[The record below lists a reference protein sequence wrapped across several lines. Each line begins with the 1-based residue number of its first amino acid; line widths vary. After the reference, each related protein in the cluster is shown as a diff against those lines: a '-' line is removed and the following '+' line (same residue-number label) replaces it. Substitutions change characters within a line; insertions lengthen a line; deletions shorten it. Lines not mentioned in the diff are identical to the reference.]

1 MAVTGAD
8 YGRQLAQL
16 LPPGTAWTSD
26 PDSNLQRLLLALGES
41 LARVH
46 LRADDLDRE
55 IDPAQTREILERW
68 EAALGLPDKCS
79 GQLETTL
86 QGRRNAVV
94 AKLFSTGGQSVAF
107 FQGIARSL
115 GFDVTITE
123 FRPFRAGRSRA
134 GDPIANGDW
143 ATTWRVNAP
152 ASTVLDFRVGIST
165 TGEPLRA
172 WGNDTLEC
180 KINQLKPAHT
190 RVIYGYGLI
199 EEDQAFAAA
208 DRLFRVAHYV
218 YPEKVQ

>member
-1 MAVTGAD
+1 MAVTAAD

-16 LPPGTAWTSD
+16 LPPGSAWNSD
-26 PDSNLQRLLLALGES
+26 PDSNLQRLLLALGEP

-46 LRADDLDRE
+46 QRADDLDRE
-55 IDPAQTREILERW
+55 TDPRQTLEILERW
-68 EAALGLPDKCS
+68 ETVLGLPDKCS
-79 GQLETTL
+79 GLLETTL
-86 QGRRNAVV
+86 QGRRKAVV
-94 AKLFSTGGQSVAF
+94 AKLFSTGGQSIQF
-107 FQGIARSL
+107 FLGVARSL
-115 GFDVTITE
+115 GFETSITE

-143 ATTWRVNAP
+143 SWTWRLNASLTS
-152 ASTVLDFRVGIST
+152 AIDFRVGIST

-180 KINQLKPAHT
+180 KLNQLKPAHT
-190 RVIYGYGLI
+190 RVIYGYGLV
-199 EEDQAFAAA
+199 EEDKVFYAA

>member
-1 MAVTGAD
+1 MAVTAAD
-8 YGRQLAQL
+8 YGRQLGQL

-26 PDSNLQRLLLALGES
+26 PDSNLQRLLLAMGAS
-41 LARVH
+41 MARVH
-46 LRADDLDRE
+46 QRADDLDRE
-55 IDPAQTREILERW
+55 TDPAQAQEILERW
-68 EAALGLPDKCS
+68 EAVLGLPDKCS
-79 GQLETTL
+79 GLLETTL
-86 QGRRNAVV
+86 QGRRNAVL

-107 FQGIARSL
+107 FLGVARAL
-115 GFDVTITE
+115 GFDTSITE
-123 FRPFRAGRSRA
+123 FRPFRAGRSCA

-143 ATTWRVNAP
+143 SSAWRLNAP
-152 ASTVLDFRVGIST
+152 LTSAIDFRVGIST

-190 RVIYGYGLI
+190 RVIYGYGLV
-199 EEDQAFAAA
+199 EEDKQFYAA